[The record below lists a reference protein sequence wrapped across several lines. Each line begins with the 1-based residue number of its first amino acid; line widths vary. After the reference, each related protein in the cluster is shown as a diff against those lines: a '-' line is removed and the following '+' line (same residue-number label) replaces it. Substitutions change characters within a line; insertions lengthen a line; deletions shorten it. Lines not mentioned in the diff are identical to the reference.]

1 VTEDWEVRAMFEEGN
16 VACFWNELGD
26 MYKEIFLLTEDKRRQ
41 KDREM
46 PWIDKPQFKEMV
58 REKGS

>member
-1 VTEDWEVRAMFEEGN
+1 MTEDWEVRAMFEESN

-26 MYKEIFLLTEDKRRQ
+26 MYNEIFPLTEDKRRQ

-46 PWIDKPQFKEMV
+46 PWIDDP
-58 REKGS
+58 